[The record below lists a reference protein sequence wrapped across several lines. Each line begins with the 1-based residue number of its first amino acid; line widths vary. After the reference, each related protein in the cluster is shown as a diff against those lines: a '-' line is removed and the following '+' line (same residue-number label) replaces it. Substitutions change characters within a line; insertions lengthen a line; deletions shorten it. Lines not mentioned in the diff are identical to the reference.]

1 MQTVNISVSVFLNAT
16 INLDDCYL
24 DSNNSN
30 MLTSP
35 GTCGTNNFLAR
46 DLFGVRR
53 NINITQRRFH
63 EAVGSSQQMS
73 SKNFKFFPA
82 LLNASIMLE
91 SEASPADQSE
101 TCFAVAKMINTS
113 FFVSCCIIKFRTSG
127 VFVNTCVI
135 SMV

>member
-30 MLTSP
+30 LLTSS
-35 GTCGTNNFLAR
+35 GTRGTNNLLAR

-63 EAVGSSQQMS
+63 EAVESSQQMS

-82 LLNASIMLE
+82 FLNASIALE
-91 SEASPADQSE
+91 REASPADQSE
-101 TCFAVAKMINTS
+101 P
-113 FFVSCCIIKFRTSG
+113 
-127 VFVNTCVI
+127 
-135 SMV
+135 